1 MRSRQATYKE
11 IFICGFSHRLGAQLS
26 LLGVNEAGPES
37 CLSFIERKGVRLTSE
52 LGGLRSLLRLSASPM
67 DQGIPTWLLFAAPT
81 WIALVIAIS
90 VFHRLWTGKPIF
102 PRIPANA
109 NFAERGALGDFASN
123 CLLVAVTDTT
133 LIVVPQFPFNLMFL
147 PAIYGLERNI
157 PLATIKVVEIVK
169 GFLGK
174 SVLIT
179 YGDTDRRLRLK
190 VREPF
195 TLENALRHRR

>member
-1 MRSRQATYKE
+1 M
-11 IFICGFSHRLGAQLS
+11 
-26 LLGVNEAGPES
+26 
-37 CLSFIERKGVRLTSE
+37 
-52 LGGLRSLLRLSASPM
+52 
-67 DQGIPTWLLFAAPT
+67 
-81 WIALVIAIS
+81 
-90 VFHRLWTGKPIF
+90 
-102 PRIPANA
+102 
-109 NFAERGALGDFASN
+109 GDFASN

-195 TLENALRHRR
+195 ALENALRHRR